1 MENENY
7 KRTDIGDIT
16 INFKNL
22 FLAISSRKWLII
34 KIFTCVL
41 LFFIAVTFVIPKKW
55 KVEADLY
62 INKSNGTN
70 FIEANPYALED
81 LDGLSSMLSKSVPL
95 VNELELIKSARVIE
109 AVIRENN
116 LKYKKILGIIP
127 TAKTGEYWTT
137 EKFLKKDVSFE
148 NKQDTKI
155 ISLSYTSDDKDE
167 AYNIVNSIINNYIKL
182 YKDINSKK
190 SKSDKAILQ
199 SEYDKAKADLHKNIK
214 QASGLPSAS
223 LAGAG
228 NLAAMSAFSR
238 SAGNA
243 ISNIKGQYVSGEKSR
258 IAVTESAEKVS
269 QLAQKLE
276 WANLVDEMSDA
287 SKVIVVKTPHKLK
300 SWEYVSPKLF
310 MNIIFGIIFGFIF
323 SVIAVIYKELT
334 DEKLAYS
341 MIGNDVVYDINK
353 EFNTICATL
362 LSNYNKR
369 NAFVYFDE
377 LPKSIQDKLKTLA
390 GVPVLKASITP
401 EFQASVKNIDN
412 IIFIENINKTKSEDY
427 RLVKHILENMDKKIV
442 YEILA
447 D

>member
-7 KRTDIGDIT
+7 NSTGIGDIT

-22 FLAISSRKWLII
+22 FLAISTRKFLML

-41 LFFIAVTFVIPKKW
+41 LFFIAITFVIPKRW

-70 FIEANPYALED
+70 FLEANPYALED
-81 LDGLSSMLSKSVPL
+81 IDGLGSMLSKSVPL
-95 VNELELIKSARVIE
+95 VNELELIRSARVIE

-116 LKYKKILGIIP
+116 LKYKKIFGIIP
-127 TAKTGEYWTT
+127 TSKTGEYWTT
-137 EKFLKKDVSFE
+137 EKFLKKDVRFE

-155 ISLSYTSDDKDE
+155 ISLSYTSYDKDE

-182 YKDINSKK
+182 YQDINSKK

-199 SEYDKAKADLHKNIK
+199 SEYNRAKADLNKNIK
-214 QASGLPSAS
+214 HVSGLPSSS

-228 NLAAMSAFSR
+228 NLAAMSTFSR
-238 SAGNA
+238 SAGSA

-276 WANLVDEMSDA
+276 WANLVDNMSDT

-300 SWEYVSPKLF
+300 SWEYASPKLL

-323 SVIAVIYKELT
+323 SVIALIYKELT
-334 DEKLAYS
+334 DDKLVYS
-341 MIGNDVVYDINK
+341 MIGNDVVYDINN
-353 EFNTICATL
+353 EFNIICAIL

-369 NAFVYFDE
+369 TAFVYFDE
-377 LPKSIQDKLKTLA
+377 LSQSIQEKLETLA
-390 GVPVLKASITP
+390 GVPIIKASITS

-412 IIFIENINKTKSEDY
+412 VIFIESINKTKREDY
-427 RLVKHILENMDKKIV
+427 RLVKNILEGMDKKIV
-442 YEILA
+442 YEILVG
-447 D
+447 